1 VSARAEPD
9 TRPAQPPAGE
19 EDAAAAVR
27 TRELRRDYGER
38 VALRGVTLE
47 LRRGETLAVLGPN
60 GAGKT
65 TLLRVLA
72 TLLRP
77 SAGSVSV
84 LAAELPRQAWRAR
97 GQIGYVAHEPLL
109 YRDLSVAENLRFH
122 SRLHGLGPDGVAR
135 AAELLERA
143 GMSTRANERAANL
156 SAGMAQRVAICRA
169 LLHEPDLLLLDEPFA
184 HLDPAGAALVEPLI
198 AAGGHRA
205 RVIVTHDVGAGLA
218 GADRV
223 LALSPG
229 GGVTYEGPVD
239 GISKRDARELYGG
252 RERGRSASATPSL
265 RSS

>member
-1 VSARAEPD
+1 LANPTKADTHPAAAADHAARAE
-9 TRPAQPPAGE
+9 R
-19 EDAAAAVR
+19 AVR
-27 TRELRRDYGER
+27 TQELRRDYGER
-38 VALRGVTLE
+38 VALRGVTVE
-47 LRRGETLAVLGPN
+47 LGPGETLAVLGPN

-84 LAAELPRQAWRAR
+84 LDAELPRQAWQAR
-97 GQIGYVAHEPLL
+97 GRIGYVAHRPLL

-122 SRLHGLGPDGVAR
+122 SRLHGLGPAGVAR

-143 GMSTRANERAANL
+143 GMSARANERAANL

-169 LLHEPDLLLLDEPFA
+169 VLHEPELLLLDEPFS
-184 HLDPAGAALVEPLI
+184 HLDPAGAALIDPLI
-198 AAGGHRA
+198 AAEPGRT
-205 RVIVTHDVGAGLA
+205 RVMVTHDIGAGLA

-229 GGVTYEGPVD
+229 GGVTYEGPGGD
-239 GISKRDARELYGG
+239 LSERDARDLYGG
-252 RERGRSASATPSL
+252 RER
-265 RSS
+265 